1 MLFCQKILGP
11 FKVALS
17 LNPKQKDIDVR
28 CGCPSSREKKTLSWY
43 LMIIMLF
50 IPVIIITWC
59 YIKIIKSAKFLAKK
73 LGESRTRGRSI
84 GSTPK
89 MKRPSPCSSESGST
103 TALHF
108 ASSQN
113 TIRKPRISTA
123 TQNNNRQKRMS
134 EFNSNLN
141 LMVFLMVVAVVVC
154 WLPFH
159 VLNLS
164 WAYGLRVRLNHFQIA
179 FRSANYFLRTGLCEF
194 LQSAARFLTWFHPL
208 VNCLLY
214 SFMGKKFR
222 KELRHTIY
230 RVRTM
235 RKRGIEN
242 DSQFLR

>member
-1 MLFCQKILGP
+1 M
-11 FKVALS
+11 
-17 LNPKQKDIDVR
+17 
-28 CGCPSSREKKTLSWY
+28 
-43 LMIIMLF
+43 
-50 IPVIIITWC
+50 
-59 YIKIIKSAKFLAKK
+59 
-73 LGESRTRGRSI
+73 
-84 GSTPK
+84 
-89 MKRPSPCSSESGST
+89 
-103 TALHF
+103 
-108 ASSQN
+108 
-113 TIRKPRISTA
+113 
-123 TQNNNRQKRMS
+123 QNNNRQKRMS

-164 WAYGLRVRLNHFQIA
+164 WAYGLRV
-179 FRSANYFLRTGLCEF
+179 RTGLCEF

-242 DSQFLR
+242 DSQFLSLKSSFNSRRPSASRLVL

>member
-1 MLFCQKILGP
+1 MISLFSKPQKQ
-11 FKVALS
+11 
-17 LNPKQKDIDVR
+17 NDIDVR
-28 CGCPSSREKKTLSWY
+28 CGCPSSQQKKTLSWY

-89 MKRPSPCSSESGST
+89 MKRPSPCSSDSGSMT
-103 TALHF
+103 MLHF

-113 TIRKPRISTA
+113 TIRKPRTST
-123 TQNNNRQKRMS
+123 TVQNNNRQKRMS

-159 VLNLS
+159 VVNLS
-164 WAYGLRVRLNHFQIA
+164 WAYGLRVRLKITSNRLF
-179 FRSANYFLRTGLCEF
+179 FLCRTDLCEF
-194 LQSAARFLTWFHPL
+194 LQSAARFMTWFHPL

-222 KELRHTIY
+222 KELRQTIY
-230 RVRTM
+230 RVRSM

>member
-1 MLFCQKILGP
+1 MKQIQKKNLSFFYKFSSKSSLISLFSKPQKQ
-11 FKVALS
+11 
-17 LNPKQKDIDVR
+17 NDIDVR
-28 CGCPSSREKKTLSWY
+28 CGCPSSTQKKTLSWY

-103 TALHF
+103 TMLHF

-113 TIRKPRISTA
+113 TIRKPRTSTTTA
-123 TQNNNRQKRMS
+123 QNNNRQKRMS

-159 VLNLS
+159 VVNLS
-164 WAYGLRVRLNHFQIA
+164 WAYGLRVRLKIISN
-179 FRSANYFLRTGLCEF
+179 
-194 LQSAARFLTWFHPL
+194 RFL
-208 VNCLLY
+208 
-214 SFMGKKFR
+214 
-222 KELRHTIY
+222 
-230 RVRTM
+230 VR
-235 RKRGIEN
+235 
-242 DSQFLR
+242 L